1 MRLSVGAGSRFF
13 VSVEPFKLFASGK
26 LFKLLACHAGL
37 LSGSLAVIILY
48 YMYPCISIDALPK
61 HVPMYPYIF
70 YMYTYTKMWY
80 NRAGKA
86 VFKMPISEARKR
98 ANQAY
103 IDKQDE
109 IKVRMPKGRKA
120 EIQAHAEAMGE
131 SLNAFV
137 GRAINEAMERDSSGP
152 EK

>member
-1 MRLSVGAGSRFF
+1 
-13 VSVEPFKLFASGK
+13 
-26 LFKLLACHAGL
+26 
-37 LSGSLAVIILY
+37 
-48 YMYPCISIDALPK
+48 
-61 HVPMYPYIF
+61 
-70 YMYTYTKMWY
+70 
-80 NRAGKA
+80 
-86 VFKMPISEARKR
+86 MPISDARKR

-109 IKVRMPKGRKA
+109 IKIRVPKGRKA
-120 EIQAHAEAMGE
+120 EIQAYAEAHGE

>member
-1 MRLSVGAGSRFF
+1 MS
-13 VSVEPFKLFASGK
+13 
-26 LFKLLACHAGL
+26 
-37 LSGSLAVIILY
+37 
-48 YMYPCISIDALPK
+48 
-61 HVPMYPYIF
+61 
-70 YMYTYTKMWY
+70 
-80 NRAGKA
+80 
-86 VFKMPISEARKR
+86 ISEARKR

-137 GRAINEAMERDSSGP
+137 GRAINEAMERDSSSP